1 MLILPRLDDSA
12 AGFGHDQAGLAAL
25 LERGVTQ
32 CTAALASPDAS
43 LSLGASSKMLYLRAR
58 FYVRQRELSNAL
70 TDLAFAVSLNPLDDR
85 VYSLHVLLATQPAV
99 SMLPAMACSH
109 VLCCQCLWNCC

>member
-1 MLILPRLDDSA
+1 MLVLPRLDDSA

-85 VYSLHVLLATQPAV
+85 VYSLHVLLETQPAF
-99 SMLPAMACSH
+99 SMLPAWLALTSFAASASAI
-109 VLCCQCLWNCC
+109 CC